1 MMSPVMLVLSDISHM
16 RYGKPSHY
24 LKRKG
29 LSLWIDLDNLAAAN
43 DASWLFAI
51 NRFNLL
57 SFKEKDYGPNFHA
70 KRYVMPL
77 AQYIRELAAEVIP
90 ETKIANVRL
99 LTFPRILGAVFN
111 PLSVYVATDQSGQ
124 IVMTVYEVSN
134 TFGEKH
140 TYVAHDHVV
149 DDAGETT
156 GETTGAR
163 PVHVTEKRFYVS
175 PFFPVEGEY
184 RLSFRHEKNR
194 MQVMVAYSIKNKPAL
209 LAVLR
214 GALTPL
220 TGLSIVKHV
229 ISSWQLPMRPF
240 VSIHVEALKLWWKRV
255 RYFSRPVPPQQPW
268 SKTELKKNKPR

>member
-1 MMSPVMLVLSDISHM
+1 MMSPVMLVLSDISHT

-29 LSLWIDLDNLAAAN
+29 LSLWIDLDDLAEAN
-43 DASWLFAI
+43 HASWLFSV

-57 SFKEKDYGPNFHA
+57 SFREKDYGPNFHA
-70 KRYVMPL
+70 RRYVMPL

-90 ETKIANVRL
+90 ETKIAHVRL

-111 PLSVYVATDQSGQ
+111 PLSVYVASDASDQ

-140 TYVAHDHVV
+140 TYVAHDHAPE
-149 DDAGETT
+149 DAA
-156 GETTGAR
+156 ETTGAR

-184 RLSFRHEKNR
+184 QLSFRHAKTR
-194 MQVMVAYSIKNKPAL
+194 MQVMVAYSINNKPAL

-214 GALTPL
+214 GVLTPL
-220 TGLSIVKHV
+220 TGLSILKHV
-229 ISSWQLPMRPF
+229 ISLRQLPMRPF

-255 RYFSRPVPPQQPW
+255 RYFSRPVPPEQPW
-268 SKTELKKNKPR
+268 SKTVLKKNRPR